1 MSPQNGQTVIL
12 GVPVDNLNMNLAVDR
27 IMNMIGQYAVDK
39 KERLV
44 ATANVDFIVNANRK
58 ERPETI
64 DSLRSI
70 LRNADLV
77 TADGMPLVWLSQLLG
92 TPLSERVTGADLVPE
107 LAKRAAEQGKSIYL
121 LGGKNGSAKAT
132 AKILQ
137 ARHPSLKIAGFSAPM
152 IDLDDEMEN
161 IIEIA
166 RINITAPDIL
176 LIALGNPKQEFW
188 FERYRDSLKVAV
200 SIGVGGT
207 FEFIA
212 GMTSR
217 APVWMQKGGV
227 EWMYRITQ
235 DPGRLIKRYA
245 NGLFS
250 FNVMAFPLIIMN
262 RLVQLLS
269 RNKNGEA
276 YVGAFDCSD
285 EKTMQ
290 ELPQGLLGQ
299 LGNIGVFASH
309 KTLTLDFST
318 KRSLQPTEV
327 LALMK
332 LSLWAQNNECDLT
345 IFNMNWFSRALLK
358 FYRVADLLA
367 KNIAASDDRP
377 AHQALQLAS

>member
-250 FNVMAFPLIIMN
+250 FNVMAF
-262 RLVQLLS
+262 
-269 RNKNGEA
+269 
-276 YVGAFDCSD
+276 
-285 EKTMQ
+285 
-290 ELPQGLLGQ
+290 
-299 LGNIGVFASH
+299 
-309 KTLTLDFST
+309 
-318 KRSLQPTEV
+318 
-327 LALMK
+327 
-332 LSLWAQNNECDLT
+332 LSL
-345 IFNMNWFSRALLK
+345 IH
-358 FYRVADLLA
+358 
-367 KNIAASDDRP
+367 I
-377 AHQALQLAS
+377 